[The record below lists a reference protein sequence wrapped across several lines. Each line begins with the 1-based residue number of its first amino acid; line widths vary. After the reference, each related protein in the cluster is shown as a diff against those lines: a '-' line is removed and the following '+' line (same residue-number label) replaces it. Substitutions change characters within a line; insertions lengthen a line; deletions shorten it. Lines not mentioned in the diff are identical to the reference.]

1 MGFNRVTWSPGHERN
16 PVESSRFRE
25 LARLRRQR
33 EARARESTAAHA
45 LAGSLMSL
53 AALLGSEVSDPDG
66 RSVGRLRDVVVHWTT
81 RGVYPRVK
89 AIVLN
94 SGKQDFVIGAR
105 WLEAAPPATVRLRS
119 SRMYAGSVER
129 RPADVVLAHD
139 VLDRQLVDAAGIQ
152 IVRPADL
159 YLARVRDG
167 IELVGIE
174 VGTRALLRRIGP
186 KRLRTHLRPDQVID
200 WGSITAFVPAW
211 DDGDPHRGRRSD
223 LAGRA
228 GAGLALDRSSGR
240 GQAAEAQRHS
250 GGADELQA
258 KQGEDSA

>member
-16 PVESSRFRE
+16 PVESSRFRD

-66 RSVGRLRDVVVHWTT
+66 RSVGRLRDIVVHWTT

-129 RPADVVLAHD
+129 HPADVVLAHD
-139 VLDRQLVDAAGIQ
+139 VLDRQLVDAGGVQ

-174 VGTRALLRRIGP
+174 VGTWALLRRIGP
-186 KRLRTHLRPDQVID
+186 KRLRTRLHPDRVID

-228 GAGLALDRSSGR
+228 GAGLALDRTAGEVKRLKPSDI
-240 GQAAEAQRHS
+240 QAAL
-250 GGADELQA
+250 GELQA
-258 KQGEDSA
+258 KQGGDSA